1 MANNDAVGSRDH
13 GRDLEEEYFR
23 RQDQEL
29 IERMRKQA
37 EAEKARRELGEK
49 TGLTDP
55 ALIADLEALGFT
67 PETVALLPVIPVI
80 QVAWAEGGVSTK
92 ERALVVDFA
101 RKRGIADGSAADA
114 QLQNWLN
121 ARPSN
126 EVFQK
131 ATRLIQAML
140 SAGGGAA
147 QDLKADDLVAY
158 CESIAAA
165 SGGVFG
171 IGAVSAEEKQ
181 ALAQIQSALKSR

>member
-13 GRDLEEEYFR
+13 GRDMEEEYFR

-37 EAEKARRELGEK
+37 GADKARRELGEK

-114 QLQNWLN
+114 QLQNWL
-121 ARPSN
+121 
-126 EVFQK
+126 
-131 ATRLIQAML
+131 
-140 SAGGGAA
+140 
-147 QDLKADDLVAY
+147 
-158 CESIAAA
+158 
-165 SGGVFG
+165 
-171 IGAVSAEEKQ
+171 
-181 ALAQIQSALKSR
+181 